1 MVGSATFTIV
11 TSIMSI
17 SAPVIMTA
25 AASQSPEDPDL
36 VLIAVLP
43 LVEQCSITNT
53 VLTWSCVP
61 VKRCSLT
68 GTMFETGQEAPG
80 KRRRGGVGRAA
91 GGTPAAV
98 AATARAGATAAPGPD
113 QPRGDRGGRDPAA
126 GRRGPR
132 RAQHAAD
139 RRRAGHR
146 RGVAV
151 LARRQQGRPA

>member
-43 LVEQCSITNT
+43 LIEQCSITNT
-53 VLTWSCVP
+53 VLAWFCVL

-68 GTMFETGQEAPG
+68 GTMFETGLGGTGQAKEGRRWPSSRRYP
-80 KRRRGGVGRAA
+80 RRRGSDCPSGRNGGA
-91 GGTPAAV
+91 GT
-98 AATARAGATAAPGPD
+98 
-113 QPRGDRGGRDPAA
+113 
-126 GRRGPR
+126 
-132 RAQHAAD
+132 
-139 RRRAGHR
+139 
-146 RGVAV
+146 
-151 LARRQQGRPA
+151 